1 MSDKNKNKKTKPAA
15 VNQAINEVAPAEAKT
30 AEKNFYPDVEYN
42 KSKRIKFFSLFAL
55 LFITLGVSIGAFI
68 SINQWWV
75 AIFSMAIIVFI
86 GCFIPQTIKNYPVK
100 KGVPQITVIGRD
112 VKIGGQTFHV
122 QDLDRARVL
131 IELAPVSKIASE
143 NKAFVREFASK
154 MPEDECF
161 GTVELSFKPG
171 VNGIK
176 KGEVRYAY
184 VNDCLGALTA
194 LVDAGLKHYVVG
206 FSMKKIYEQ
215 AAFSIKKTEV
225 KQPKLTDVSQKDRL
239 KQIF

>member
-1 MSDKNKNKKTKPAA
+1 MNTTNKNKKEKVAE
-15 VNQAINEVAPAEAKT
+15 AINEAVVSEAKT

-42 KSKRIKFFSLFAL
+42 KSKRIKFFSLYAL
-55 LFITLGVSIGAFI
+55 LFLTMGVTIGAFI
-68 SINQWWV
+68 SIGQWWI
-75 AIFSMAIIVFI
+75 AIFSFAIIVFV
-86 GCFIPQTIKNYPVK
+86 GCFIPQTIKSYPVK
-100 KGVPQITVIGRD
+100 KGVPQITVSGRE
-112 VKIGGQTFHV
+112 VKICGQTFHV
-122 QDLDRARVL
+122 QDIDKARVL
-131 IELAPVSKIASE
+131 IELAPVSKVPSE
-143 NKAFVREFASK
+143 NKAFVHEFASK
-154 MPEDECF
+154 MPEEECF

-225 KQPKLTDVSQKDRL
+225 KQAKLTDVSQKDRL